1 MGGDGTISSSLCV
14 LKTVLNIVSL
24 YLEKLK
30 KDLTLLS
37 FGMEST
43 QKLQLVG
50 IGVGQSYH
58 EGNQNQGREASCIC
72 ICQKEVGITEA

>member
-1 MGGDGTISSSLCV
+1 MEGEGTISSSLCV

-37 FGMEST
+37 F
-43 QKLQLVG
+43 
-50 IGVGQSYH
+50 
-58 EGNQNQGREASCIC
+58 
-72 ICQKEVGITEA
+72 